1 MALTGPFSVTYP
13 VNFYSGGDTTKEA
26 FGKHIQEIQKIYGIL
41 NSLNSDKV
49 SADELT
55 SKLQAHINDSNPHP
69 NLNLA
74 NTQGNLSSSRV
85 TGNFDFSRITG
96 NLDASRI
103 TGYFDTSRIS
113 GLESYVKDISKKAIG
128 DELNGATYMKVGN
141 ILLQWGLFQMP
152 EITAGTPANF
162 TINLPQNYGYFNY
175 NHYQNGVLQ
184 KTTQHAYYIVEA
196 FVVANNYEGS
206 NITLDLHED
215 YTIEQGKKPNSF
227 IVTATLSHSNQAH
240 NMHLLWNAWGIGA

>member
-1 MALTGPFSVTYP
+1 MTTLSNTSGSLPTSRLTGDLDFSRIT
-13 VNFYSGGDTTKEA
+13 
-26 FGKHIQEIQKIYGIL
+26 
-41 NSLNSDKV
+41 
-49 SADELT
+49 
-55 SKLQAHINDSNPHP
+55 
-69 NLNLA
+69 
-74 NTQGNLSSSRV
+74 GNL
-85 TGNFDFSRITG
+85 DFSRITG

-103 TGYFDTSRIS
+103 TGYFNTNRIS

-162 TINLPQNYGYFNY
+162 TINLPQNYSYFNY

-184 KTTQHAYYIVEA
+184 NTTQHAYYIVEA